1 MKKSTFIL
9 IIFLILSCSSK
20 EEETNVLG
28 DCVIPDK
35 PEIICTKEYK
45 PVCACNDIVY
55 SNSCEAEKAGNLKWK
70 STEKDSGETCSF

>member
-28 DCVIPDK
+28 DCVIPAK

-45 PVCACNDIVY
+45 PVCACNDMVY

>member
-1 MKKSTFIL
+1 MKKSIFTFL
-9 IIFLILSCSSK
+9 IFLILSCDSK
-20 EEETNVLG
+20 EDESNVLG
-28 DCVIPDK
+28 DCVVPAKPDV
-35 PEIICTKEYK
+35 ICTKDYK

>member
-1 MKKSTFIL
+1 MKKSIFTFL
-9 IIFLILSCSSK
+9 IFLILSCNSK
-20 EEETNVLG
+20 EEESNVLG
-28 DCVIPDK
+28 DCVVPAKPDV
-35 PEIICTKEYK
+35 ICTKDYK

>member
-28 DCVIPDK
+28 DCVIPAK
-35 PEIICTKEYK
+35 PEIICTK
-45 PVCACNDIVY
+45 
-55 SNSCEAEKAGNLKWK
+55 
-70 STEKDSGETCSF
+70 

>member
-1 MKKSTFIL
+1 MPAK
-9 IIFLILSCSSK
+9 
-20 EEETNVLG
+20 
-28 DCVIPDK
+28 PDV
-35 PEIICTKEYK
+35 ICTKDYK